1 MKKIRFILAAFAATA
16 ILSAVETPTA
26 TPQSSPEFPK
36 QPEIWI
42 NGGTPVKSDFN
53 KETVAD
59 SFSGTILRKLD
70 KMPET
75 GEFRQL
81 TNSPRRKRA
90 TMNFLQR

>member
-1 MKKIRFILAAFAATA
+1 MNKIFSILATFAAAA

-26 TPQSSPEFPK
+26 TPQSTPDFPK

-42 NGGTPVKSDFN
+42 NGGETIKSDFN

-75 GEFRQL
+75 GEF
-81 TNSPRRKRA
+81 TA
-90 TMNFLQR
+90 T